1 MNVKVGKSKDWIG
14 GFICGIASSIFVS
27 LLIAILYSS
36 RSDYPMSN
44 VAMRNFSIGA
54 FGSIP
59 ARVFTF
65 CNLVVSVLPF
75 LVWSVR
81 RVWYCACFSFCRR
94 LPTMIGML
102 GTLWSLLDSD
112 MTNPGALAQKFSIAI
127 VSTFVGLILQIALE
141 GVGRLPVFSC
151 LRNEEYGD
159 GEKR

>member
-1 MNVKVGKSKDWIG
+1 
-14 GFICGIASSIFVS
+14 
-27 LLIAILYSS
+27 
-36 RSDYPMSN
+36 
-44 VAMRNFSIGA
+44 
-54 FGSIP
+54 
-59 ARVFTF
+59 
-65 CNLVVSVLPF
+65 
-75 LVWSVR
+75 
-81 RVWYCACFSFCRR
+81 
-94 LPTMIGML
+94 MIGML